1 MSTAI
6 AFLSGKGGSGKTTLA
21 LSMADLLCRC
31 GMRILL
37 VDCDLS
43 TNGAT
48 YFYES
53 QLSAWNKVKPLKVV
67 SFDDIL
73 NVGSYVD
80 DCIPLEIRP
89 KLDFIPSIPE
99 ISSQHLIKGRVS
111 HSQDSDINLSKFLN
125 QARQNYDVILF
136 DCQAGYTEILP
147 MLLPLMDVDLFV
159 LEADSIS
166 ASAMRSL
173 HLKVGNFL
181 GHARLYQI
189 FNKATSEEFE
199 IYSKI
204 VGTFFTNIG
213 TLLFDWKIRQAFSRT
228 QIPDLEN
235 TSAKYGSDL
244 CAISQIILSDKDSQ
258 KKLGRFSAQLT
269 YRQLEEKYKQTENE
283 LYKLEVKRHSFQKP
297 IFIIPLSIIGMM
309 VGVCTAFLML
319 IFLSSERLII
329 SEIDF
334 ELYIK
339 MIIITL
345 CVILAIMV
353 VVMLPSVSPSQELR
367 KTRQKYERDLR
378 DLDKELEKLR
388 RLLQK
393 DEKD

>member
-6 AFLSGKGGSGKTTLA
+6 SFLSGKGGSGKTTLA

-31 GMRILL
+31 GMRVLL

-53 QLSAWNKVKPLKVV
+53 QLAAWNKVKPIKVV

-73 NVGSYVD
+73 NVGGCMND
-80 DCIPLEIRP
+80 RPPLEIRQ
-89 KLDFIPSIPE
+89 KFDFIPSIPE
-99 ISSQHLIKGRVS
+99 ISNQHLEKGQVS
-111 HSQDSDINLSKFLN
+111 RNCDSSLNLSKFLN
-125 QARQNYDVILF
+125 QARQSYDVILF

-147 MLLPLMDVDLFV
+147 VLLPLMDVDLFV

-189 FNKATSEEFE
+189 FNKATLEEFE

-213 TLLFDWKIRQAFSRT
+213 TLLFDWKIRQAFSRA

-244 CAISQIILSDKDSQ
+244 CAICQIILSDMGSQ
-258 KKLGRFSAQLT
+258 EKLGRFSSQLT
-269 YRQLEEKYKQTENE
+269 YRQLKEKYKKTEDE
-283 LYKLEVKRHSFQKP
+283 LYKVEANRHPFKK
-297 IFIIPLSIIGMM
+297 IFPVILLLAAISMIAISAVFILFSSSDDSL
-309 VGVCTAFLML
+309 FLN
-319 IFLSSERLII
+319 F
-329 SEIDF
+329 DF
-334 ELYIK
+334 ESLVP
-339 MIIITL
+339 IIFTS
-345 CVILAIMV
+345 V
-353 VVMLPSVSPSQELR
+353 VVATLIYSMFLLDSSSQESR
-367 KTRQKYERDLR
+367 KTRQKYARELR
-378 DLDKELEKLR
+378 NLDKELEKIKR
-388 RLLQK
+388 SIQK
-393 DEKD
+393 DEEK